1 MFERYTERARR
12 VLFFAR
18 YEASQ
23 MGSRNIAPEHLLL
36 GLIREGEE
44 ITRQLFQRA
53 RVEMDA
59 VKSEI
64 ESRSEIQEKIST
76 SVEIPLSQETK
87 KVLHYAAEEAEALMH
102 KYVGTEHLLL
112 GLLREKS
119 SLAGQI
125 LAEKGMKVFSVRE
138 DALLLQKEKGQ
149 TIRKKKKELPFL
161 SEFSRDLTALAGQ
174 DVFDPLIGRDK
185 ELERIVQILCR
196 RQKNNPIL
204 LGEAGVGKTA
214 IVEGLAQRMVRSQV
228 PMTLSNRRLFALDLS
243 LVVAGTKYRGQFEER
258 LKSILNELTENKNII
273 IFIDEIHT
281 LVGAGSAEGS
291 LDAAN
296 ILKPV
301 LARGEVQCIGSTTPR
316 EYRRYIEKDRS
327 LLRRFQSVKVSQPTE
342 DEALDI
348 LHGIRERYEQ
358 FHNVRYDDEALRSS
372 VYQSNRY
379 ISDRFLPDK
388 AIDVLDEAGSLVKLR
403 DDDATLDVRE
413 LEGRIAKA
421 IEQMK
426 EAISKKDFET
436 AARFREEELTL
447 QRQMKGLKERWA
459 EEERGEQLLV
469 TKEEVMEVISN
480 WTGIPVASI
489 HEEESEKLLNMEEGL
504 HERIVGQDVAINA
517 LSRAIRRSRAGLKS
531 PARPVGSFIF
541 LGPTGVGKTEV
552 ARSLAEFL
560 FGSERALIRFDMS
573 EYMERHSVA
582 KLIGSP
588 PGYVGYEEGGLLT
601 ERVKRN
607 PYSVVLLDE
616 IEKAHPQVYNILLQV
631 FDDGQIT
638 DAFGNLIDFKNT
650 LVLMTSNI
658 GARIIQKQGRL
669 GFRSTDAA
677 TVTRDIR
684 DRVMAEVKKEFN
696 PEFLNRLDDVIVFD
710 PLTDEDL
717 LSICRM
723 MIRQLN
729 ETMAESHIVLA
740 ISDEACRWL
749 VNETCQEKI
758 YGARPLRRGIQK
770 HIEDPLAE
778 WVLTHTA
785 GEVSGEIR
793 VDLKDNHIVFHQA
806 RTGEMI
812 NVTS

>member
-53 RVEMDA
+53 RVEMEA

-87 KVLHYAAEEAEALMH
+87 KVLHYSSEEAEALMH

-138 DALLLQKEKGQ
+138 DALLLQKEKGH

-196 RQKNNPIL
+196 RHKNNPIL

-214 IVEGLAQRMVRSQV
+214 IVEGLAQRIIKSEV
-228 PMTLSNRRLFALDLS
+228 PVTLSNRRIFALDLS
-243 LVVAGTKYRGQFEER
+243 LIVAGTKYRGQFEER

-342 DEALDI
+342 DEALNI
-348 LHGIRERYEQ
+348 LHGVRERYEQ
-358 FHNVRYDDEALRSS
+358 FHNVRYDDEALHSS

-403 DDDATLDVRE
+403 DGDSCLDVRE
-413 LEGRIAKA
+413 MEGRIGKS

-447 QRQMKGLKERWA
+447 QKQMKGLKERWA
-459 EEERGEQLLV
+459 EEEHSEQLVV

-489 HEEESEKLLNMEEGL
+489 HEEESEKLLNMEDGL
-504 HERIVGQDVAINA
+504 HQRIVGQDEAITA

-560 FGSERALIRFDMS
+560 FGSERSLIRFDMS

-658 GARIIQKQGRL
+658 GARIIQKQGRM
-669 GFRSTDAA
+669 GFRSQAA
-677 TVTRDIR
+677 GAVSRDIR
-684 DRVMAEVKKEFN
+684 ELVMAEVKREFN

-717 LSICRM
+717 LAISLL
-723 MIRQLN
+723 MINQLN
-729 ETMAESHIVLA
+729 ETMAESKITLA
-740 ISDEACRWL
+740 ISTEACRWL
-749 VNETCQEKI
+749 VNETCHEKI

-770 HIEDPLAE
+770 FIENPLSE
-778 WVLTHTA
+778 WMLSRSVDDI
-785 GEVSGEIR
+785 SGEIR
-793 VDLKDNHIVFHQA
+793 VDLKDNRIVFHQA

>member
-53 RVEMDA
+53 RVEMEA

-87 KVLHYAAEEAEALMH
+87 KVLHYSSEEAEALMH

-138 DALLLQKEKGQ
+138 DALLLQKEKGH

-196 RQKNNPIL
+196 RHKNNPIL

-214 IVEGLAQRMVRSQV
+214 IVEGLAQRIIKSEV
-228 PMTLSNRRLFALDLS
+228 PVTLSNRRIFALDLS
-243 LVVAGTKYRGQFEER
+243 LIVAGTKYRGQFEER

-342 DEALDI
+342 DEALNI
-348 LHGIRERYEQ
+348 LHGVRERYEQ
-358 FHNVRYDDEALRSS
+358 FHNVRYDDEALHSS

-403 DDDATLDVRE
+403 DGDSCLDVRE
-413 LEGRIAKA
+413 MEGRIGKS

-447 QRQMKGLKERWA
+447 QKQMKGLKERWA
-459 EEERGEQLLV
+459 EEENSEQLVV

-489 HEEESEKLLNMEEGL
+489 HEEESEKLLNMEDGL
-504 HERIVGQDVAINA
+504 HQRIVGQDEAITA

-560 FGSERALIRFDMS
+560 FGSERSLIRFDMS

-658 GARIIQKQGRL
+658 GARIIQKQGRM
-669 GFRSTDAA
+669 GFRSHAA
-677 TVTRDIR
+677 GAVSRDIR
-684 DRVMAEVKKEFN
+684 ELVMAEVKREFN

-717 LSICRM
+717 LAISLL
-723 MIRQLN
+723 MINQLN
-729 ETMAESHIVLA
+729 ETMAESKITLA
-740 ISDEACRWL
+740 ISTEACRWL
-749 VNETCQEKI
+749 VNETCHEKI

-770 HIEDPLAE
+770 FIENPLSE
-778 WVLTHTA
+778 WMLSRPVDDI
-785 GEVSGEIR
+785 SGEIR
-793 VDLKDNHIVFHQA
+793 VDLKDNRIVFHQA

>member
-53 RVEMDA
+53 RVEMEA

-87 KVLHYAAEEAEALMH
+87 KVLHYASEEAEALMH

-149 TIRKKKKELPFL
+149 NIRKKKKELPFL
-161 SEFSRDLTALAGQ
+161 SEFSRDLTALAGK
-174 DVFDPLIGRDK
+174 DVFDPLIGREK

-196 RQKNNPIL
+196 RHKNNPIL

-214 IVEGLAQRMVRSQV
+214 IVEGLAQRIIKGEV
-228 PMTLSNRRLFALDLS
+228 PITLSNRRLFALDLS
-243 LVVAGTKYRGQFEER
+243 LIVAGTKYRGQFEER

-358 FHNVRYDDEALRSS
+358 FHNVRYDDEALRTS

-403 DDDATLDVRE
+403 DADSSLDVRE
-413 LEGRIAKA
+413 MEGRISKA

-447 QRQMKGLKERWA
+447 QKQMKGLKERWA
-459 EEERGEQLLV
+459 EEENTEQLVV

-489 HEEESEKLLNMEEGL
+489 HEEESDKLLNMEEGL
-504 HERIVGQDVAINA
+504 HQRIVGQDEALTA

-560 FGSERALIRFDMS
+560 FGNERALIRFDMS
-573 EYMERHSVA
+573 EYMEQHSVS

-616 IEKAHPQVYNILLQV
+616 IEKAHPQIYNILLQV

-658 GARIIQKQGRL
+658 GARIIQKQGRM
-669 GFRSTDAA
+669 GFRSAEA
-677 TVTRDIR
+677 SAVSRDIR
-684 DRVMAEVKKEFN
+684 DRVMAEVKRVFN

-717 LSICRM
+717 LAISQL

-729 ETMAESHIVLA
+729 ETMKESHITLV
-740 ISDEACRWL
+740 ISVEACRWL
-749 VNETCQEKI
+749 VHETCSEKI

-778 WVLTHTA
+778 WMLSHA
-785 GEVSGEIR
+785 AADISGEIR
-793 VDLKDNHIVFHQA
+793 VDLKDNRIVFHQA

>member
-102 KYVGTEHLLL
+102 KFVGTEHLLL

-149 TIRKKKKELPFL
+149 TVRKKKKELPFL
-161 SEFSRDLTALAGQ
+161 SEFSRDLTGLAGQ

-196 RQKNNPIL
+196 RHKNNPIL

-214 IVEGLAQRMVRSQV
+214 IVEGLAQRIIKSEV
-228 PMTLSNRRLFALDLS
+228 PVTLSNRRLFALDLS

-327 LLRRFQSVKVSQPTE
+327 LLRRFQSVNVSQPDE
-342 DEALDI
+342 GEALDI

-358 FHNVRYDDEALRSS
+358 FHNVRYDDEALRAS

-403 DDDATLDVRE
+403 DGDSTLDMRE
-413 LEGRIAKA
+413 MEGRIGKA

-447 QRQMKGLKERWA
+447 QKQMKGLKERW
-459 EEERGEQLLV
+459 EEDDSGEKLVV

-489 HEEESEKLLNMEEGL
+489 HEEESEKLLNMEDGL
-504 HERIVGQDVAINA
+504 HQRIVGQDEAITA

-531 PARPVGSFIF
+531 PLRPVGSFIF

-560 FGSERALIRFDMS
+560 FGSEQALIRFDMS

-658 GARIIQKQGRL
+658 GARIIQKQGRM
-669 GFRSTDAA
+669 GFRSDDAGSIA
-677 TVTRDIR
+677 RDIR
-684 DRVMAEVKKEFN
+684 DRVMAEVKREFN

-710 PLTDEDL
+710 PLSDDDL
-717 LSICRM
+717 LAICRL

-729 ETMAESHIVLA
+729 ETMAEARITLA

-749 VNETCQEKI
+749 VHETCHEKI

-778 WVLTHTA
+778 WMLA
-785 GEVSGEIR
+785 RGAAEISGEIR
-793 VDLKDNHIVFHQA
+793 VDLKDNRIVFHEA

>member
-53 RVEMDA
+53 RVEMEA

-87 KVLHYAAEEAEALMH
+87 KVLHYSSEEAEALMH

-138 DALLLQKEKGQ
+138 DALLLQKEKGH

-196 RQKNNPIL
+196 RHKNNPIL

-214 IVEGLAQRMVRSQV
+214 IVEGLAQRIIKSEV
-228 PMTLSNRRLFALDLS
+228 PVTLNNRRIFALDLS
-243 LVVAGTKYRGQFEER
+243 LIVAGTKYRGQFEER

-342 DEALDI
+342 DEALNI
-348 LHGIRERYEQ
+348 LHGVRERYEQ
-358 FHNVRYDDEALRSS
+358 FHNVRYDDEALHSS

-403 DDDATLDVRE
+403 DGDSCLDVRE
-413 LEGRIAKA
+413 MEGRIGKS

-447 QRQMKGLKERWA
+447 QKQMKGLKERWA
-459 EEERGEQLLV
+459 EEENSEQLVV

-489 HEEESEKLLNMEEGL
+489 HEEESEKLLNMEDGL
-504 HERIVGQDVAINA
+504 HQRIVGQDEAITA

-560 FGSERALIRFDMS
+560 FGSERSLIRFDMS

-658 GARIIQKQGRL
+658 GARIIQKQGRM
-669 GFRSTDAA
+669 GFRSHAA
-677 TVTRDIR
+677 GAVSRDIR
-684 DRVMAEVKKEFN
+684 ELVMAEVKREFN

-717 LSICRM
+717 LAISLL
-723 MIRQLN
+723 MINQLN
-729 ETMAESHIVLA
+729 ETMAESKITLA
-740 ISDEACRWL
+740 ISTEACRWL
-749 VNETCQEKI
+749 VNETCNEKI

-770 HIEDPLAE
+770 FIEDPLSE
-778 WVLTHTA
+778 WMLSRSVDDI
-785 GEVSGEIR
+785 SGEIR
-793 VDLKDNHIVFHQA
+793 VDLKDNRIVFHQA

>member
-53 RVEMDA
+53 RVEMEA

-87 KVLHYAAEEAEALMH
+87 KVLHYSSEEAEALMH

-138 DALLLQKEKGQ
+138 DALLLQKEKGH

-196 RQKNNPIL
+196 RHKNNPIL

-214 IVEGLAQRMVRSQV
+214 IIEGLAQRIIKSEV
-228 PMTLSNRRLFALDLS
+228 PVTLSNRRIFALDLS
-243 LVVAGTKYRGQFEER
+243 LIVAGTKYRGQFEER

-342 DEALDI
+342 DEALNI
-348 LHGIRERYEQ
+348 LHGVRERYEQ
-358 FHNVRYDDEALRSS
+358 FHNVRYDDEALHSS

-403 DDDATLDVRE
+403 DGDSCLDVRE
-413 LEGRIAKA
+413 MEGRIGKS

-447 QRQMKGLKERWA
+447 QKQMKGLKERWA
-459 EEERGEQLLV
+459 EEENSEQLVV

-489 HEEESEKLLNMEEGL
+489 HEEESEKLLNMEDGL
-504 HERIVGQDVAINA
+504 HQRIVGQDEAITA

-560 FGSERALIRFDMS
+560 FGSERSLIRFDMS

-658 GARIIQKQGRL
+658 GARIIQKQGRM
-669 GFRSTDAA
+669 GFRSHAA
-677 TVTRDIR
+677 GAVSRDIR
-684 DRVMAEVKKEFN
+684 ELVMAEVKREFN

-717 LSICRM
+717 LAISLL
-723 MIRQLN
+723 MINQLN
-729 ETMAESHIVLA
+729 ETMAESKITLA
-740 ISDEACRWL
+740 ISTEACRWL
-749 VNETCQEKI
+749 VNETCNEKI

-770 HIEDPLAE
+770 FIENPLSE
-778 WVLTHTA
+778 WMLSRSVDDI
-785 GEVSGEIR
+785 SGEIR
-793 VDLKDNHIVFHQA
+793 VDLKDNRIVFHQA